1 MKRIKFLN
9 CNLDLLTMEETVK
22 YIDDKIQKKTFI
34 QQVVINVAKLVN
46 LQNDKELF
54 KSVND
59 SHLINIDGMGV
70 IYGAKFL
77 NLGIKKE
84 HKVSGIDLFFNLL
97 QLSEKKNYKVF
108 LLGATDEVINS
119 TYSKLKFE
127 YPKLDIVGFHN
138 GFFWEKEEEV
148 VTKIKNSAA
157 QLLFV
162 AITSPKKEN
171 FINKWKKALNVN
183 FVMGVGGTFDI
194 VSGKTKRAP
203 LWMQNSGLEWFYR
216 IIQEPKRMWKRYLI
230 TNSIYLYLIFKEKL
244 KKKF

>member
-9 CNLDLLTMEETVK
+9 CNLDLLTMDETVK
-22 YIDDKIQKKTFI
+22 YIDDKIQKNNFI
-34 QQVVINVAKLVN
+34 QQVVVNVAKLVN
-46 LQNDKELF
+46 LQKDKELYI
-54 KSVND
+54 SVND
-59 SHLINIDGMGV
+59 SDLINIDGMGV

-77 NLGIKKE
+77 NLDLKKE

-97 QLSEKKNYKVF
+97 QLSELITEFINKNSLDDLNNNFEIKF
-108 LLGATDEVINS
+108 DE
-119 TYSKLKFE
+119 KL
-127 YPKLDIVGFHN
+127 
-138 GFFWEKEEEV
+138 WEKEEEV

-230 TNSIYLYLIFKEKL
+230 TNSIYLYLIIKEKL